1 MLYFVKCKSD
11 TSLQLSF
18 SAFLSIHGVVEVE
31 GGAMPLCPP
40 KSVNNSPQLGHT
52 IRYQDTLLYREN
64 YISDGVTVK
73 SGEHLPPSSV
83 T

>member
-1 MLYFVKCKSD
+1 MLYFVKYKSD

-18 SAFLSIHGVVEVE
+18 SAFLSIHVVVEVE
-31 GGAMPLCPP
+31 GGAMPLSPP
-40 KSVNNSPQLGHT
+40 KSVNNSPQLEHT
-52 IRYQDTLLYREN
+52 IRYQDTLYREN

-73 SGEHLPPSSV
+73 SGEHLPPGSV

>member
-1 MLYFVKCKSD
+1 
-11 TSLQLSF
+11 
-18 SAFLSIHGVVEVE
+18 
-31 GGAMPLCPP
+31 MPLCPP

-64 YISDGVTVK
+64 YISDGVTCSK
-73 SGEHLPPSSV
+73 IWGALAPDSV

>member
-1 MLYFVKCKSD
+1 
-11 TSLQLSF
+11 
-18 SAFLSIHGVVEVE
+18 
-31 GGAMPLCPP
+31 MPRSPP
-40 KSVNNSPQLGHT
+40 KYVNNPPQLGHT

-73 SGEHLPPSSV
+73 SGEHLSLGSV